1 MFKHDFGE
9 ILDGSEHNMSL
20 LEFIFG
26 RLPGVL
32 FYVKDEQARFRMF
45 NQALIN
51 QAGFT
56 TKDQVY
62 GRTAAEL
69 FSVSGPTILAQDL
82 SVIHDGKQMLDMLR
96 LYFTADGS
104 RQWCLS
110 TKVRIQNDQGVFI
123 GLVGISRILPKPDE
137 KHTSYKRLL
146 DFISILESRF
156 GEKLLISD
164 IAAEANLSPDTLER
178 LSREVFHLT
187 PKQILLQLRID
198 KACELLEKS
207 DKLITDIAFE
217 CGYADHSAFS
227 RQFKAATHYTP
238 HQFRGIKT
246 QRVSL

>member
-1 MFKHDFGE
+1 MLQVDFKE

-45 NQALIN
+45 NQALIS

-56 TKDQVY
+56 RKDQVY

-69 FSVSGPTILAQDL
+69 FSVSGPSILAQDL

-110 TKVRIQNDQGVFI
+110 TKVRIQNDQGRFI
-123 GLVGISRILPKPDE
+123 GLVGVSRILPKPDE
-137 KHTSYKRLL
+137 RHTSYKRLL
-146 DFISILESRF
+146 DFISIIETRF
-156 GEKLLISD
+156 GEKLLIPEV
-164 IAAEANLSPDTLER
+164 AAEVNLSADTLER
-178 LSREVFHLT
+178 LTREVFHLT
-187 PKQILLQLRID
+187 PKQILLQVRID

-207 DKLITDIAFE
+207 QKLITDIAFE

-238 HQFRGIKT
+238 HQFRDIKT
-246 QRVSL
+246 RRISL